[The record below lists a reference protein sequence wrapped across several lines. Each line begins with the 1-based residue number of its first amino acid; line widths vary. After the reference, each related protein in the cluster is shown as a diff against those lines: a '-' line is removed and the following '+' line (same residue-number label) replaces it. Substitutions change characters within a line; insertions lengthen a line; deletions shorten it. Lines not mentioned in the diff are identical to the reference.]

1 MNILAYVGFVLAAYS
16 VIAND
21 VIQTLGTFLASN
33 KNKNWVLL
41 WLFAGGVLS
50 SVLIYGW
57 YNFDGDVSYGRLS
70 KIPFPTEI
78 NILYL
83 LPPVCLLIITR
94 IGIPISTTF
103 MILTVFSA
111 GQIIEKMVLKSI
123 LGYGIAFIASITL
136 YYIVAKQLE
145 RPASLKKLEKS
156 GNEKFW
162 YIGQWLSTGFLWVQW
177 LIQDFANIYV
187 YLPRALSF
195 AEMIISLSV
204 ILLMLAIIFKQKGG
218 KIQEVV
224 TNKTNAENI
233 RSATIIDLCY
243 GLVLFV
249 FTEINSVPM
258 STTWTFIGILAG
270 REIAIRTR
278 LKHKIKNKVYKII
291 FWDLTK
297 VMIGLVVSVILAYL
311 IIFINA

>member
-1 MNILAYVGFVLAAYS
+1 
-16 VIAND
+16 
-21 VIQTLGTFLASN
+21 
-33 KNKNWVLL
+33 
-41 WLFAGGVLS
+41 
-50 SVLIYGW
+50 LIYGW